1 MRPVVA
7 YRDGR
12 PNGQATVPVYLA
24 AIQEYGWE
32 AVHRQTLTEL
42 ADWLT
47 HDRQNLSPMQIA
59 EYADQWQRPLLI
71 AVQNAC
77 SPEVQ
82 PTLAT
87 VEALARVRAALPD
100 RSARTPTP
108 PREESPMRALS
119 SPATTPDICWVL
131 WPPFRSTSRS
141 TSRARA
147 PRAPPSGAPAPRA
160 IPEGRFRPATL
171 APS

>member
-77 SPEVQ
+77 PPEVQ
-82 PTLAT
+82 PTMAT
-87 VEALARVRAALPD
+87 VEALFCQIFGAASHALMARKHSEKRLQAVRRAEAIV
-100 RSARTPTP
+100 ARLQSENP
-108 PREESPMRALS
+108 PRP
-119 SPATTPDICWVL
+119 
-131 WPPFRSTSRS
+131 
-141 TSRARA
+141 
-147 PRAPPSGAPAPRA
+147 
-160 IPEGRFRPATL
+160 
-171 APS
+171 